1 MIRLLH
7 VDDDTTVLELGKL
20 YLEKSGELV
29 VDTARSGYVAK
40 TMLLTHTYDA
50 IISDYNMPE
59 CNGIEF
65 LRHVRKTDQR
75 TPFLFFSDHGEED
88 VIIDAL
94 TSGADF
100 FLPKGISVRSQF
112 IQLEHAIRE
121 SVMRRRAERE
131 QRKISSVLRTRE
143 AAVRS
148 TLCPLALCDTD
159 GRIQYANPAGLAAW
173 GYADESEVVGR
184 HVSDFVVSPG
194 VSPEDILDLI
204 EQKTWIGQ
212 ATALRKD
219 GTTFDAR
226 VSVSTMTDEEG
237 DPVGF
242 IASFTD
248 LSRQRRVRMELESYV
263 GDIRFVSEK
272 SSEFADLPPDD
283 DAFLFI
289 ADIVSTLSPEGAV
302 VLISSMHN
310 DRIVRVE
317 AVRGPSQVL
326 AAIEGIFGRPVVGIE
341 LRPAGE
347 DFSAMLPKA
356 FIEIDGG
363 IDAITFGQ
371 LPPGILEKIDE
382 LPFGKVIGTGLS
394 WGGKVN
400 GITVIIL
407 PAGVSP
413 GNLDVLDLFVRHCSA
428 VLHRRQLE
436 KLLKGTAN
444 LPAK

>member
-1 MIRLLH
+1 M
-7 VDDDTTVLELGKL
+7 
-20 YLEKSGELV
+20 
-29 VDTARSGYVAK
+29 
-40 TMLLTHTYDA
+40 
-50 IISDYNMPE
+50 
-59 CNGIEF
+59 
-65 LRHVRKTDQR
+65 
-75 TPFLFFSDHGEED
+75 
-88 VIIDAL
+88 
-94 TSGADF
+94 
-100 FLPKGISVRSQF
+100 
-112 IQLEHAIRE
+112 
-121 SVMRRRAERE
+121 
-131 QRKISSVLRTRE
+131 
-143 AAVRS
+143 
-148 TLCPLALCDTD
+148 
-159 GRIQYANPAGLAAW
+159 
-173 GYADESEVVGR
+173 VGR